1 MRRGG
6 LVLLVL
12 AALCAALVG
21 PATAA
26 ARRHQASRTVTPLR
40 ILAPAPANATVAG
53 FKLDLVAARRAR
65 AALARASAA
74 LPRGVTIYAVLAR
87 QRRSDRVSGVV
98 VAVNRA
104 SVVAASATGARRA
117 RRHRRI
123 TVNLRHAPI
132 PKSFRIAVHL
142 SQSANVV
149 GRHRRFVCSRY
160 FRGSDLGSAV
170 KLAGPS
176 LPGITIGTLVQ
187 SACNSARGS
196 LPYPAEGEFLSA
208 LNARSG
214 SLTFA
219 RDPHVANQLD
229 GTASFN
235 YAVSAFG
242 VLADSGHQFSG
253 CTFAA
258 GTCAISTKKRPND
271 YVRFTLSATPP
282 PRGAALPLTLTVGPS
297 STLPLP
303 FQLFGFNMAG
313 SRFGP
318 LLTSGPPQ

>member
-1 MRRGG
+1 MRRGF
-6 LVLLVL
+6 VL
-12 AALCAALVG
+12 AAAAALAVPG
-21 PATAA
+21 SAA
-26 ARRHQASRTVTPLR
+26 AASRTVTPLR

-53 FKLDLVAARRAR
+53 FKLDLVSARGAR

-74 LPRGVTIYAVLAR
+74 LPRGVTVYAVLAR

-104 SVVAASATGARRA
+104 SVVAASAMAARR
-117 RRHRRI
+117 RPRHRHRRI
-123 TVNLRHAPI
+123 TVNLRHAAI
-132 PKSFRIAVHL
+132 PKSFRIVVHL

-160 FRGSDLGSAV
+160 FRGSDLAQAV

-176 LPGITIGTLVQ
+176 LPGITIATLIQ
-187 SACNSARGS
+187 SACNQARGS

-214 SLTFA
+214 SLTFG
-219 RDPHVANQLD
+219 RDPQLPNQLD
-229 GTASFN
+229 GTAAFN

-242 VLADSGHQFSG
+242 VLADSGHQFSA
-253 CTFAA
+253 CTFPG
-258 GTCAISTKKRPND
+258 GTCAISTKTHPND
-271 YVRFTLSATPP
+271 YVRFTLSAPPP

-297 STLPLP
+297 AALPLP

>member
-1 MRRGG
+1 MRRGF
-6 LVLLVL
+6 VL
-12 AALCAALVG
+12 AAAAALALPG
-21 PATAA
+21 SAA
-26 ARRHQASRTVTPLR
+26 AASRTITPLR

-53 FKLDLVAARRAR
+53 FKLDLVRARRSR
-65 AALARASAA
+65 AALAAA
-74 LPRGVTIYAVLAR
+74 AARVPRGVTIYAVLAR
-87 QRRSDRVSGVV
+87 QRRSDRVNGVV

-104 SVVAASATGARRA
+104 SVVAADVRGARR
-117 RRHRRI
+117 RRMI
-123 TVNLRHAPI
+123 TVNLRHAAI
-132 PKSFRIAVHL
+132 PKSFRIVVHL

-160 FRGSDLGSAV
+160 FRGSDLAQAV

-176 LPGITIGTLVQ
+176 LPGITIATLIQ
-187 SACNSARGS
+187 SACNQARGS

-214 SLTFA
+214 SLTFG
-219 RDPHVANQLD
+219 RDPQLPNQLD
-229 GTASFN
+229 GTAAFN

-242 VLADSGHQFSG
+242 VLADSGHQFSA
-253 CTFAA
+253 CTFPG
-258 GTCAISTKKRPND
+258 GTCAISTKTHPND
-271 YVRFTLSATPP
+271 YVRFTLSAPPP

-297 STLPLP
+297 AALPLP